1 MNLSKDELL
10 ALVRKGAR
18 NMSWQEKL
26 RLTVLLSLPAMV
38 AQISSVAMQI
48 IDAAMLGHL
57 GTKESAAVG
66 LVSTTIWLFGGLCSA
81 FAAGFSVQVAHYV
94 GAEDLRGARNII
106 RQGLFSG
113 LVFSLLL
120 ALIGLFIAPHLPVWL
135 GADKEIHAGASE
147 YFSIVAAA
155 LPVLEI
161 NMLAAGSLRCS
172 GNIKIPSFLNALM
185 CVLDVI
191 FNYLFIFVFHMG
203 TAGAAYGTFL
213 AYAITM
219 SLMIYFM
226 AAKDQQLRFSL
237 DTELMG
243 KWNFTRYIPNKNTM
257 KRAFTIGSPISL
269 ERGVMCGAQIA
280 ITGIIAPLGSVA
292 IAANT
297 FGINIE
303 SVCYMPGYGISE
315 AATTLVGQS
324 LGAKRKDLMRSFAWI
339 SVCLGMAIM
348 ALMGILMAVFAPEM
362 MQMVTTDN
370 GVVELGAEVL
380 RIEAWAEPMFAAS
393 IVAYGAF
400 VGSGKTLVPS
410 LMNLGSIWI
419 VRLTLAL
426 LLAPSMG
433 LQGVWI
439 AMCIELCWRGAAF
452 LFRLRGRSWSNI
464 SMEEAKRP
472 TTQKEKEDLIIT
484 DTIYENY

>member
-1 MNLSKDELL
+1 
-10 ALVRKGAR
+10 
-18 NMSWQEKL
+18 MSWQEKL

>member
-1 MNLSKDELL
+1 
-10 ALVRKGAR
+10 
-18 NMSWQEKL
+18 MSWQEKL

-226 AAKDQQLRFSL
+226 TAKDQQLRFSL

-426 LLAPSMG
+426 LLASSMG

-464 SMEEAKRP
+464 SMEEAKHP

>member
-1 MNLSKDELL
+1 
-10 ALVRKGAR
+10 
-18 NMSWQEKL
+18 MSWQEKL

-135 GADKEIHAGASE
+135 GADKEIHTGASE

-226 AAKDQQLRFSL
+226 TAKDQQLRFSL

>member
-1 MNLSKDELL
+1 
-10 ALVRKGAR
+10 
-18 NMSWQEKL
+18 MSWQEKL

-226 AAKDQQLRFSL
+226 TAKDQQLRFSL
-237 DTELMG
+237 DTELTG

-464 SMEEAKRP
+464 SMEEAKHP
-472 TTQKEKEDLIIT
+472 TTLKEKEDLIIT

>member
-1 MNLSKDELL
+1 
-10 ALVRKGAR
+10 
-18 NMSWQEKL
+18 MSWQEKL

-38 AQISSVAMQI
+38 AQFSSVAMQI

-226 AAKDQQLRFSL
+226 TAKDQQLRFSL

-464 SMEEAKRP
+464 SMEEAKHP

>member
-1 MNLSKDELL
+1 
-10 ALVRKGAR
+10 
-18 NMSWQEKL
+18 MSWQEKL

-120 ALIGLFIAPHLPVWL
+120 ALVGLFIAPYLPVWL

-226 AAKDQQLRFSL
+226 TAKDQQLRFSL
-237 DTELMG
+237 DTELTG

>member
-1 MNLSKDELL
+1 
-10 ALVRKGAR
+10 
-18 NMSWQEKL
+18 MSWQEKL

-226 AAKDQQLRFSL
+226 TAKDQQLRFSL

-280 ITGIIAPLGSVA
+280 ITSIIAPLGSVA

-380 RIEAWAEPMFAAS
+380 RIEAFAEPMFAAS

>member
-1 MNLSKDELL
+1 M
-10 ALVRKGAR
+10 
-18 NMSWQEKL
+18 
-26 RLTVLLSLPAMV
+26 
-38 AQISSVAMQI
+38 
-48 IDAAMLGHL
+48 
-57 GTKESAAVG
+57 
-66 LVSTTIWLFGGLCSA
+66 
-81 FAAGFSVQVAHYV
+81 
-94 GAEDLRGARNII
+94 
-106 RQGLFSG
+106 
-113 LVFSLLL
+113 LL

-226 AAKDQQLRFSL
+226 TAKDQQLRFSL

-339 SVCLGMAIM
+339 SVCLRTSFRNCRSAIPQ
-348 ALMGILMAVFAPEM
+348 LRYSVS
-362 MQMVTTDN
+362 
-370 GVVELGAEVL
+370 GV
-380 RIEAWAEPMFAAS
+380 R
-393 IVAYGAF
+393 Y
-400 VGSGKTLVPS
+400 
-410 LMNLGSIWI
+410 NL
-419 VRLTLAL
+419 
-426 LLAPSMG
+426 P
-433 LQGVWI
+433 
-439 AMCIELCWRGAAF
+439 
-452 LFRLRGRSWSNI
+452 
-464 SMEEAKRP
+464 
-472 TTQKEKEDLIIT
+472 
-484 DTIYENY
+484 

>member
-1 MNLSKDELL
+1 MSLSKDELL

-26 RLTVLLSLPAMV
+26 RLTVLLSMPAMV

-57 GTKESAAVG
+57 GTKESATVG

-81 FAAGFSVQVAHYV
+81 FAAGFSVQVAHHV
-94 GAEDLRGARNII
+94 GADDLRGARNII
-106 RQGLFSG
+106 RQGLFAG
-113 LVFSLLL
+113 LSFSLVL
-120 ALIGLFIAPHLPVWL
+120 ALLGVLIAPHLPVWL
-135 GADKEIHAGASE
+135 GADEEIHAGASE
-147 YFSIVAAA
+147 YFTIVAVA

-172 GNIKIPSFLNALM
+172 GNIKIPSFLNAMM

-191 FNYLFIFVFHMG
+191 FNYLFIFECHMG

-219 SLMIYFM
+219 ALMLYFL
-226 AAKDQQLRFSL
+226 AARDQQLRFAL
-237 DTELMG
+237 DTELVG
-243 KWNFTRYIPNKNTM
+243 KWDFARYIPSKETM
-257 KRAFTIGSPISL
+257 MKAFTIGSPISL

-280 ITGIIAPLGSVA
+280 ITGIIAPLGPVA

-303 SVCYMPGYGISE
+303 SLCYMPGYGISE

-324 LGAKRKDLMRSFAWI
+324 LGARRKDLMRSFAWI
-339 SVCLGMAIM
+339 SVGLGMVIM
-348 ALMGILMAVFAPEM
+348 AVMGLLMGVFAPEM
-362 MQMVTTDN
+362 MQMITTDAN
-370 GVVELGAEVL
+370 VVKLGTDIL

-400 VGSGKTLVPS
+400 VGSGKTLIPS
-410 LMNLGSIWI
+410 IMNLGSIWI
-419 VRLTLAL
+419 VRLTLAVL
-426 LLAPSMG
+426 LVPTMG
-433 LQGVWI
+433 LRGVWI

-452 LFRLRGRSWSNI
+452 LFRLRGRSWSNV

-472 TTQKEKEDLIIT
+472 TMPEENEQYIKS
-484 DTIYENY
+484 DTIYDTY

>member
-1 MNLSKDELL
+1 
-10 ALVRKGAR
+10 
-18 NMSWQEKL
+18 MSWQEKL

-57 GTKESAAVG
+57 GTKESATVG

-113 LVFSLLL
+113 LAFSLLL
-120 ALIGLFIAPHLPVWL
+120 TLIGLLIAPHLPVWL
-135 GADKEIHAGASE
+135 GADEEIHAGASE

-172 GNIKIPSFLNALM
+172 GNIKIPSFLNAMM

-219 SLMIYFM
+219 VLMVYFM
-226 AAKDQQLRFSL
+226 SVRDQQLRFAL

-243 KWNFTRYIPNKNTM
+243 KWDFSRYIPSKDTM
-257 KRAFTIGSPISL
+257 KRALIIGSPISL

-324 LGAKRKDLMRSFAWI
+324 LGARRKDLMRSFAWI

-348 ALMGILMAVFAPEM
+348 ALMGVLMGVFAPEM

-370 GVVELGAEVL
+370 EVIRLGAEVL

-426 LLAPSMG
+426 LLVPSMG
-433 LQGVWI
+433 LQGVWV

-464 SMEEAKRP
+464 SMEEAKHP
-472 TTQKEKEDLIIT
+472 TTQKEKEELIKT
-484 DTIYENY
+484 DTIYDNY

>member
-1 MNLSKDELL
+1 
-10 ALVRKGAR
+10 
-18 NMSWQEKL
+18 MSWQEKL

-57 GTKESAAVG
+57 GTKESATVG

-113 LVFSLLL
+113 LAFSLLL
-120 ALIGLFIAPHLPVWL
+120 TLIGLLIAPHLPVWL
-135 GADKEIHAGASE
+135 GADEEIHAGASE

-172 GNIKIPSFLNALM
+172 GNIKIPSFLNAMM

-219 SLMIYFM
+219 VLMVYFM
-226 AAKDQQLRFSL
+226 SVRDQQLRFAL

-243 KWNFTRYIPNKNTM
+243 KWDFSRYIPSKDTM
-257 KRAFTIGSPISL
+257 KRALIIGSPISL

-324 LGAKRKDLMRSFAWI
+324 LGARRKDLMRSFAWI

-348 ALMGILMAVFAPEM
+348 ALMGVLMGVFAPEM

-370 GVVELGAEVL
+370 EVIRLGAEVL

-426 LLAPSMG
+426 LLVPSMG
-433 LQGVWI
+433 LQGVWV
-439 AMCIELCWRGAAF
+439 AMCVELCWRGAAF

-464 SMEEAKRP
+464 SMEEAKHP
-472 TTQKEKEDLIIT
+472 TTQKEKEELIKT
-484 DTIYENY
+484 DTIYDNY

>member
-1 MNLSKDELL
+1 
-10 ALVRKGAR
+10 
-18 NMSWQEKL
+18 MSWQEKL

-185 CVLDVI
+185 CVQDVI

-226 AAKDQQLRFSL
+226 TAKDQQLRFSL

-464 SMEEAKRP
+464 SMEEAKHP

>member
-1 MNLSKDELL
+1 
-10 ALVRKGAR
+10 
-18 NMSWQEKL
+18 MSWQEKL

-226 AAKDQQLRFSL
+226 TAKDQQLRFSL

-348 ALMGILMAVFAPEM
+348 ALMGILMAVFGPEM

>member
-1 MNLSKDELL
+1 
-10 ALVRKGAR
+10 
-18 NMSWQEKL
+18 MSWQEKL

-191 FNYLFIFVFHMG
+191 FNCLFIFVFHVG

-226 AAKDQQLRFSL
+226 TAKDQQLRFSL
-237 DTELMG
+237 DTELTG

>member
-1 MNLSKDELL
+1 
-10 ALVRKGAR
+10 
-18 NMSWQEKL
+18 MSWQEKL

-226 AAKDQQLRFSL
+226 TAKDQQLRFSL

-362 MQMVTTDN
+362 VQMVTTDN

>member
-226 AAKDQQLRFSL
+226 TAKDQQLRFSL

-243 KWNFTRYIPNKNTM
+243 KWNFTRYIPTKNTM

-464 SMEEAKRP
+464 SMEEAKHP

>member
-1 MNLSKDELL
+1 MSLSKDELL

-26 RLTVLLSLPAMV
+26 RLTVLLSMPAMV

-57 GTKESAAVG
+57 GTKESATVG

-81 FAAGFSVQVAHYV
+81 FAAGFSVQVAHHV
-94 GAEDLRGARNII
+94 GADDLCGARNII
-106 RQGLFSG
+106 RQGLFAG
-113 LVFSLLL
+113 LAFSLVL
-120 ALIGLFIAPHLPVWL
+120 ALLGVLIAPHLPVWL
-135 GADKEIHAGASE
+135 GADEEIHAGASE
-147 YFSIVAAA
+147 YFTIVAVA

-172 GNIKIPSFLNALM
+172 GNIKIPSFLNAMM

-191 FNYLFIFVFHMG
+191 FNYLFIFECHMG

-219 SLMIYFM
+219 VLMLYFL
-226 AAKDQQLRFSL
+226 AARDQQLRFAL
-237 DTELMG
+237 DTELVG
-243 KWNFTRYIPNKNTM
+243 KWDFARYIPSKETM
-257 KRAFTIGSPISL
+257 MKAFTIGSPISL

-280 ITGIIAPLGSVA
+280 ITGIIAPLGPVA

-303 SVCYMPGYGISE
+303 SLCYMPGYGISE

-324 LGAKRKDLMRSFAWI
+324 LGARRKDLMRSFAWI
-339 SVCLGMAIM
+339 SVGLGMVIM
-348 ALMGILMAVFAPEM
+348 AVMGLLMGVFAPEM
-362 MQMVTTDN
+362 MQMITTDAN
-370 GVVELGAEVL
+370 VVKLGTDIL

-400 VGSGKTLVPS
+400 VGSGKTLIPS
-410 LMNLGSIWI
+410 IMNLGSIWI
-419 VRLTLAL
+419 VRLTLAVL
-426 LLAPSMG
+426 LVPTMG
-433 LQGVWI
+433 LRGVWI

-452 LFRLRGRSWSNI
+452 LFRLRGRSWSNV
-464 SMEEAKRP
+464 SMEDAKRP
-472 TTQKEKEDLIIT
+472 TMPEENEQYIKS
-484 DTIYENY
+484 DTIYDTY

>member
-1 MNLSKDELL
+1 
-10 ALVRKGAR
+10 
-18 NMSWQEKL
+18 MSWQEKL

-57 GTKESAAVG
+57 GTRESATVG

-94 GAEDLRGARNII
+94 GANDLRGARNII
-106 RQGLFSG
+106 RQGLFAG
-113 LVFSLLL
+113 LAFSLVL
-120 ALIGLFIAPHLPVWL
+120 ALAGILIAPHLPSWL
-135 GADKEIHAGASE
+135 GADEDIHAGASE
-147 YFSIVAAA
+147 YFTIVATA

-172 GNIKIPSFLNALM
+172 GNIKIPSFLNAMM

-191 FNYLFIFVFHMG
+191 FNYLFIFELHMG

-219 SLMIYFM
+219 VLMLYFL
-226 AAKDQQLRFSL
+226 ASRDRQLRFAL
-237 DTELMG
+237 DTDLIG
-243 KWNFTRYIPNKNTM
+243 KWDYARYIPSQETM

-280 ITGIIAPLGSVA
+280 ITGIIAPLGPVA

-303 SVCYMPGYGISE
+303 SLCYMPGYGISE

-324 LGAKRKDLMRSFAWI
+324 LGARRKDLMRSFAWI
-339 SVCLGMAIM
+339 SVGLGMVIM
-348 ALMGILMAVFAPEM
+348 AVMGLLMGVFAPEM
-362 MQMVTTDN
+362 MGMITTDMN
-370 GVVELGAEVL
+370 VVELGADIL

-393 IVAYGAF
+393 IVAYGVF

-419 VRLTLAL
+419 VRLTLAVL
-426 LLAPSMG
+426 LVPSMG
-433 LQGVWI
+433 LRGVWI

-452 LFRLRGRSWSNI
+452 LFRLSRRGWSNI
-464 SMEEAKRP
+464 SMQETLHGVNKTEEEEFIL
-472 TTQKEKEDLIIT
+472 TNN
-484 DTIYENY
+484 IYENY